1 MSHDNQLLK
10 FHLCH
15 KLARV
20 QHTAR
25 ENPCYPDHALHAAL
39 KQIKKT
45 VFSARNLKSFSFHV
59 AIIKSED
66 SALKTSLEMYVFIY
80 LFIKFHCI
88 KVVLLISW
96 LSHFPQEAQLSLDSY
111 LILMNILPDRKCQRD
126 PFHERTAAW
135 VLRDKTKHLIWLFLF
150 FFAWKWWRRR
160 NLCGFSE
167 IIAADIKATVRG
179 GDFSVIIFF

>member
-1 MSHDNQLLK
+1 MPQTCTCSAHSPRKSLLSWPCITRCIKTNQENSVLSTKPQVLQLSCGHHQIRGFSFENQL
-10 FHLCH
+10 
-15 KLARV
+15 
-20 QHTAR
+20 
-25 ENPCYPDHALHAAL
+25 
-39 KQIKKT
+39 
-45 VFSARNLKSFSFHV
+45 RNVCF
-59 AIIKSED
+59 
-66 SALKTSLEMYVFIY
+66 Y
-80 LFIKFHCI
+80 LFIRFHCI